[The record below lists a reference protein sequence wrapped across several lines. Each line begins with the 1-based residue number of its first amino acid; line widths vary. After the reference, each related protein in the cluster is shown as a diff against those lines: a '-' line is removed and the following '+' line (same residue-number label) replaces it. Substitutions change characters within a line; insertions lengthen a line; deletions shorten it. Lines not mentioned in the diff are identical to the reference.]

1 MIGDVSLRPGPY
13 RVVLVDDQP
22 ELIALARRM
31 FEHAAFDVVAT
42 SSPIGVGALIKR
54 HDPDVVVLDVSMPGL
69 DGESLARLSIRRE
82 RPLPVVFW
90 SALPETELQQIA
102 RRTANATYVLKGSPL
117 PQLVATA
124 ERMIRLQTA

>member
-1 MIGDVSLRPGPY
+1 MSLRPGPY

-124 ERMIRLQTA
+124 ERMIRLQTV

>member
-1 MIGDVSLRPGPY
+1 MSLRPGPY